1 METSKKSCSLTTAA
15 VAAAVFF
22 LILVRFFGKSYAA
35 GVLVHKNTN
44 LADSMVNTIQK
55 VPAPPMRFRQD
66 YAD

>member
-1 METSKKSCSLTTAA
+1 MFTDHRRRGRRRL
-15 VAAAVFF
+15 F
-22 LILVRFFGKSYAA
+22 LILAVFGKSYAA

-44 LADSMVNTIQK
+44 LADSMVNTIQE

>member
-22 LILVRFFGKSYAA
+22 LILAVFGKSYAA
-35 GVLVHKNTN
+35 GVLVHKTTN
-44 LADSMVNTIQK
+44 LADSMVNTIQE